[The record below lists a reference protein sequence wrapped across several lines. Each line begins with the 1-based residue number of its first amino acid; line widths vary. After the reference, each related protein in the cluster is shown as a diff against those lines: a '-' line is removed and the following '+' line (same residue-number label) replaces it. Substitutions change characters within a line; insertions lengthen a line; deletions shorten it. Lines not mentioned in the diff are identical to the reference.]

1 MTRCGSSEKWVTD
14 IGLPGVFIL
23 CISLPSLLLFFCFLS
38 LSCVVKIQRGCPLSV
53 DSESA
58 GKTRLPKT
66 GVCLV
71 RGPTYDLP
79 CGDLCIEDGG
89 SRTFCDDRATP
100 TWTSR
105 TPSAPSLFSCA
116 MPERSLSLDSWHG
129 AVPEG
134 CLAPS
139 QTPAAQVR
147 LSHLMVS
154 LLLLLSFHAVPRKAC
169 CPQHLLP
176 LSPADTSRDVESCHL
191 GKSDFFFK

>member
-1 MTRCGSSEKWVTD
+1 MGLLRNGSLIPV
-14 IGLPGVFIL
+14 PGVFVL

-38 LSCVVKIQRGCPLSV
+38 LSCVVKIQRGCPFSV

-58 GKTRLPKT
+58 GKTPLLKT

-79 CGDLCIEDGG
+79 CGDLCMEDGG

-100 TWTSR
+100 TRTSR
-105 TPSAPSLFSCA
+105 TPSAPSFFSCA
-116 MPERSLSLDSWHG
+116 VPERSRSLGSTR
-129 AVPEG
+129 G

-139 QTPAAQVR
+139 PTPTAQVR
-147 LSHLMVS
+147 LSHLAVS
-154 LLLLLSFHAVPRKAC
+154 LSLLLSFHAVPRKAC

-176 LSPADTSRDVESCHL
+176 LSPADTSRDPCGELPL
-191 GKSDFFFK
+191 GKVRLLFFFFFF

>member
-1 MTRCGSSEKWVTD
+1 MGLLRNGSLIPV
-14 IGLPGVFIL
+14 PGVFVL

-89 SRTFCDDRATP
+89 SRTFCDEPGYTHMDLQDPFCTLLVLLCYARKVPFLGQLAWGSTRRMPGTLSDPCGSGALESPDGFFAVVIVFPCCAQEGMLPPALAT
-100 TWTSR
+100 
-105 TPSAPSLFSCA
+105 
-116 MPERSLSLDSWHG
+116 SLSRRHI
-129 AVPEG
+129 
-134 CLAPS
+134 
-139 QTPAAQVR
+139 
-147 LSHLMVS
+147 
-154 LLLLLSFHAVPRKAC
+154 
-169 CPQHLLP
+169 
-176 LSPADTSRDVESCHL
+176 
-191 GKSDFFFK
+191 